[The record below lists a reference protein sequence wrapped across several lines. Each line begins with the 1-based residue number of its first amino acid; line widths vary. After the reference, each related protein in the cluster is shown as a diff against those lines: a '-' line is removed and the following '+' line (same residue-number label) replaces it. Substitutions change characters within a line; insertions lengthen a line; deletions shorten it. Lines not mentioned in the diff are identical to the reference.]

1 MPRPE
6 VNRSGEMEVFVRAV
20 ELGGFSVAARALRM
34 TPSAVSKLV
43 ARLERRLGARL
54 INRSTR
60 KLLLTAEGQ
69 AFLERAHRVL
79 ADLDEAE
86 RAVTA
91 GAVPRGLVRVNCNV
105 PFGLHRL
112 LPLVP
117 RFTAAHPE
125 VRLDITLTDRVIDL
139 MDERADVAIRV
150 GSMRPSQ
157 LMARKLGQSR
167 MAVVAAPTYLARRG
181 VPQTPDD
188 LDAHNCIAFN
198 FARHVDEW
206 SFVVDGTHV
215 SLPARGD
222 VVAGDG
228 EISRRLA
235 LAGQGVTRLSLFHI
249 RPDIKARRLVPILEA
264 YNPGDVEEVNVVYV
278 GHGGRVPARVRA
290 LIDFLA
296 EEVNLDDALEL
307 LDTI

>member
-20 ELGGFSVAARALRM
+20 ELGGFSLAARALRM

-43 ARLERRLGARL
+43 ARLERRL

-125 VRLDITLTDRVIDL
+125 VRLDIALTDRVIDL

-181 VPQTPDD
+181 VPQTPYD

-198 FARHVDEW
+198 FARQVDEW
-206 SFVVDGTHV
+206 SFVVEGFPV

-235 LAGQGVTRLSLFHI
+235 LAGQGVTRLTLFHI
-249 RPDIKARRLVPILEA
+249 RLDIDAGRLVPVLEA

-278 GHGGRVPARVRA
+278 GHGGRLPARVRA
-290 LIDFLA
+290 LIDFLVD
-296 EEVNLDDALEL
+296 EVDIDDPPQL
-307 LDTI
+307 LDII